1 MSNLS
6 SSVIVKKQPGE
17 TIKTSMEFTNW
28 LDTGVTISNPIVTHV
43 SYGCET
49 SDLTVTNI
57 TINGQFVDMLISGGT
72 DRTRYRVQ
80 VQVNTSGGE
89 VLQGDGI
96 LEVTDR

>member
-1 MSNLS
+1 MSKLS

-17 TIKTSMEFTNW
+17 TIKTSMDFSNW
-28 LDTGVTISNPIVTHV
+28 IDTGVTISSPIVTHV

-49 SDLTVTNI
+49 GDLTI
-57 TINGQFVDMLISGGT
+57 TGVVVNGQTVEMLISGGT
-72 DRTRYRVQ
+72 NGYRYRVQ

>member
-1 MSNLS
+1 MSILS

-17 TIKTSMEFTNW
+17 TIKTSMQFGNW
-28 LDTGVTISNPIVTHV
+28 LDTGITISNPVVTSV
-43 SYGCET
+43 AYGCDT
-49 SDLTVTNI
+49 SDLTITNVAV
-57 TINGQFVDMLISGGT
+57 NGQDVEMLISGGT

-96 LEVTDR
+96 LEVTGR

>member
-1 MSNLS
+1 MSKLS
-6 SSVIVKKQPGE
+6 SSVVVKKQPGE
-17 TIKTSMEFTNW
+17 TIQVSMEFTNW
-28 LDTGVTISNPIVTHV
+28 LDTGITISNPIVT
-43 SYGCET
+43 STAYGCDT
-49 SDLTVTNI
+49 SDLSI
-57 TINGQFVDMLISGGT
+57 TSVAVNGQFVDMLISGGT